1 MNSNVWLMLNIFK
14 CMNSAVTV
22 IFVSCIVTSHDFTVH
37 ALKKK
42 KPKTLKLKLAI
53 QMDTKYPFGFKLLW
67 RLRFCYAVFS
77 FFFFVCLACICWLFH
92 SEQCI
97 HALFTD
103 PQILLFSIAAV
114 IFVSCIVASRDF
126 TVHALKKKKKT
137 QNAETKTCNSNGY

>member
-1 MNSNVWLMLNIFK
+1 MNSTMWPMLNIFK
-14 CMNSAVTV
+14 CMNSAATV
-22 IFVSCIVTSHDFTVH
+22 IFVSCIVTSRDFTIH

-42 KPKTLKLKLAI
+42 KPKTLKLKRAI

-67 RLRFCYAVFS
+67 RLRFCYAGFS
-77 FFFFVCLACICWLFH
+77 FFFFCSAYVCWLFH
-92 SEQCI
+92 GEQCI

-103 PQILLFSIAAV
+103 LQILLFSIATV

-126 TVHALKKKKKT
+126 TVHALKKKKT